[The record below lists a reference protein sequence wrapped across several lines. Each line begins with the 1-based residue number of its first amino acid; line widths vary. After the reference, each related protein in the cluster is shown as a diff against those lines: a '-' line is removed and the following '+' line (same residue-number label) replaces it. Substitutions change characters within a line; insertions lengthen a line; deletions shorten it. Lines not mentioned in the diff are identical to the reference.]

1 MVFEFKDKNFPVQTK
16 LTAKEIETYC
26 SIYNKEYHEIKF
38 YSDDQCASLSPYE
51 LFVFHKRFLDY
62 IFPKGWNV
70 KDELLCTH
78 IDDVKTELK
87 NIQDK
92 YGLETEQYK
101 YKLNEYLD
109 FLFTLIVT
117 TTGVIARPIAG
128 SRNYAILI
136 KEKFLE
142 EFVTIKEKT
151 YHLLEKIVLN
161 DDFTSV
167 LPISKMDFTDAEE
180 CGGAIM
186 LFLYEYFNL
195 EKLIKEDLADNKL
208 FEHYISCHYNLA
220 LTRLLMFYIYK
231 HDLYNKKIDIKDH
244 NFYRLDFTSSPY
256 DNGLTELW
264 FKNLAPRLSE

>member
-1 MVFEFKDKNFPVQTK
+1 M
-16 LTAKEIETYC
+16 
-26 SIYNKEYHEIKF
+26 
-38 YSDDQCASLSPYE
+38 
-51 LFVFHKRFLDY
+51 
-62 IFPKGWNV
+62 
-70 KDELLCTH
+70 
-78 IDDVKTELK
+78 
-87 NIQDK
+87 
-92 YGLETEQYK
+92 
-101 YKLNEYLD
+101 
-109 FLFTLIVT
+109 
-117 TTGVIARPIAG
+117 
-128 SRNYAILI
+128 I